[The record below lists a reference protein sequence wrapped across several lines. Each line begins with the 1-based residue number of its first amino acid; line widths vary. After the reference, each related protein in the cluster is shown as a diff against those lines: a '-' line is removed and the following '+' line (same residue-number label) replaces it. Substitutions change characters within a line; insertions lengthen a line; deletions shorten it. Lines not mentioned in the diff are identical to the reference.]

1 MSEDGMAEHDI
12 DNHDHTHVSPS
23 ELATPADH
31 SHSVAPTV
39 PHLHPHEGHT
49 RGTTAVLA
57 EALRARGAAEPA
69 VDFEGVCAGY
79 FGRDVLDDVT
89 FEVER
94 GDFVGIIGPNGSGKS
109 TLLKAIAGIHP
120 IECGAAWVLGAE
132 PSDVDKR
139 RIGYVPQA
147 ESVNWSFPVTV
158 SDVVLMGRYGRLGL
172 FHRPS
177 ASDRDIVDRALAEVG
192 MSQWRDSQI
201 GQLSGGQQQRTFV
214 ARALVQEP
222 DLLLLDEPIAGVDAA
237 SQHAIFTL
245 LEKRNRAG
253 TTIIASTHDL
263 SCVATWFG
271 KVLCLNHHVI
281 AFGPPDEVL
290 TRDTLAATFGSHPLL
305 IGGQGE
311 PRV

>member
-1 MSEDGMAEHDI
+1 MPEHDI
-12 DNHDHTHVSPS
+12 EHHDHTHVAPH
-23 ELATPADH
+23 EIAIPADH
-31 SHSVAPTV
+31 SHSIAPSA

-49 RGTTAVLA
+49 RATTAVIA
-57 EALRARGAAEPA
+57 EALRARGAVEPA

-79 FGRDVLDDVT
+79 FGRDVLDEVT

-94 GDFVGIIGPNGSGKS
+94 GEFVGIIGPNGSGKS

-120 IECGAAWVLGAE
+120 IECGAALVLG
-132 PSDVDKR
+132 SDPNGVDKR

-172 FHRPS
+172 FHNPS
-177 ASDRDIVDRALAEVG
+177 AADRKIVDDALAEVG
-192 MSQWRDSQI
+192 MAEWRDSQI

-281 AFGPPDEVL
+281 AYGPPDVVL

-305 IGGQGE
+305 IGGESE
-311 PRV
+311 PRP

>member
-1 MSEDGMAEHDI
+1 MSEDGMTEHDVEH
-12 DNHDHTHVSPS
+12 HDHTHVSPS
-23 ELATPADH
+23 ELAAPADH
-31 SHSVAPTV
+31 SHSVAPTA

-49 RGTTAVLA
+49 RGTTAVIA

-79 FGRDVLDDVT
+79 FGRDVLDEVT
-89 FEVER
+89 FEVDR

-172 FHRPS
+172 FRRPS
-177 ASDRDIVDRALAEVG
+177 ASDRAIVDQALAEVG
-192 MSQWRDSQI
+192 MSPWRDSQI

-253 TTIIASTHDL
+253 ATIIASTHDL

-305 IGGQGE
+305 IGGQEE
-311 PRV
+311 PRP